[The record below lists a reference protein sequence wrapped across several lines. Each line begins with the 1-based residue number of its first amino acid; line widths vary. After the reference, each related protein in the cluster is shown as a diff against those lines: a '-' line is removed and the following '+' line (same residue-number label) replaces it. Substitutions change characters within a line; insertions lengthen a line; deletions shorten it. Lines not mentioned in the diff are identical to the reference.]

1 MKHVFGI
8 IYKAEFPN
16 GKVYIG
22 QTTRNLSVRKNQHI
36 NKVSKENVAFHNAI
50 GKYGVDTVVWSI
62 IDTADSIQELNDKEI
77 YWISEYNSYI
87 HSENSN
93 GYNMT
98 LGGHSTLGWIPPQ
111 EVKDKISA
119 SNKGRRLSEKQKATL
134 SKLLSGN
141 GNPMFGK
148 AHSPEARQKM
158 KEAATGRVASIET
171 RAKMSSSQKDR
182 VFTDEHRK
190 KLSEGAH
197 KMWLRRKNGENNG
210 F

>member
-1 MKHVFGI
+1 MKDVFGI

-16 GKVYIG
+16 GRVYIG
-22 QTTRNLSVRKNQHI
+22 QTTRNLSVRKSQHI

-62 IDTADSIQELNDKEI
+62 IDTAKSTKELNDKEI

-98 LGGHSTLGWIPPQ
+98 LGGHSTLGWIPSE
-111 EVKDKISA
+111 EVRDKISA
-119 SNKGRRLSEKQKATL
+119 SNKGKRISEEQKATL

-148 AHSPEARQKM
+148 THSPEARQKM
-158 KEAATGRVASIET
+158 KEAATGRVVSIET
-171 RAKMSSSQKDR
+171 RAKMSTIQKDR

-190 KLSEGAH
+190 NLSEGAR